1 MIDTTTYGIAE
12 NNGKIWNDREEMFT
26 NLPSNLKGANV
37 ANVSAERLN
46 QGAKNRLLVR
56 EPSIIYLIHRH
67 AKSHESF
74 LRHGGWSPFD
84 KPLMLINGSKTM
96 SWITGTADNA
106 ITIPLPPKSTFSILF
121 KGKNIF

>member
-1 MIDTTTYGIAE
+1 
-12 NNGKIWNDREEMFT
+12 MFT

-121 KGKNIF
+121 KGKTFSSRILYAENLIFY